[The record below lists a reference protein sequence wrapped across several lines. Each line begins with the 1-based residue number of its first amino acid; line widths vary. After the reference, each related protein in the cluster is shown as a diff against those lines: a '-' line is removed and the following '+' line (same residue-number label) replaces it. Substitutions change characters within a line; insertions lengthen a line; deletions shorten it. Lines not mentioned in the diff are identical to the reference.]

1 MVKVVVD
8 SCADMPEAL
17 VKKYGITVVPLA
29 VQFGRESLRDGVE
42 ISHDEFYRRLAATQA
57 TSMPKTS
64 QPALGEFEQTYREL
78 LRDGDGVVSI
88 HISGKLSGTV
98 RAAQQAAD
106 MVDPARIRVVDSGQA
121 VMTQGYMAIAAV
133 EAASRGASLDEI
145 VAQIARIAERGFIYV
160 GLDTLRYIQQGG
172 RIGRMQ
178 AFLGTLLSVKPI
190 FEVKGG
196 EVQPQEQVRSAKRMA
211 ARLGE
216 MAQAQAP
223 LEELAVL
230 YTTGEDQARQLA
242 DQIAAAG
249 TFPRDKIVV
258 AQMGAVIG
266 THIGPGGL
274 GVNGIR
280 KT

>member
-1 MVKVVVD
+1 MIRVVVD

-17 VKKYGITVVPLA
+17 VKQHGITVVPLA

-42 ISHDEFYRRLAATQA
+42 ISRDEFYRRLAETQA

-64 QPALGEFEQTYREL
+64 QPALGEFESAYREL
-78 LRDGDGVVSI
+78 LRDADGVVSI

-98 RAAQQAAD
+98 RAAQQAAE
-106 MVDPARIRVVDSGQA
+106 MVDRERVRVVDSGQA
-121 VMTQGYMAIAAV
+121 VMTQGYMAIAAA
-133 EAASRGASLDEI
+133 EAASAGAGLDEI
-145 VAQIARIAERGFIYV
+145 VRLVENIATRGFIYV

-190 FEVKGG
+190 FEVANG
-196 EVQPQEQVRSAKRMA
+196 EVHPLEQVRSAKRVA

-223 LEELAVL
+223 LDELAVL
-230 YTTGEDQARQLA
+230 YTTDAQLARQLA

-258 AQMGAVIG
+258 AQIGAVIG

-280 KT
+280 SQ

>member
-1 MVKVVVD
+1 VIRVVVD
-8 SCADMPEAL
+8 SCADMPPAL
-17 VKKYGITVVPLA
+17 VKQHGITVVPLA

-42 ISHDEFYRRLAATQA
+42 ISYDEFYRRLAETQA

-78 LRDGDGVVSI
+78 LRDAEGVVSI

-106 MVDPARIRVVDSGQA
+106 MVDPARIRVMDSGQA
-121 VMTQGYMAIAAV
+121 VMTQGFMALAAV
-133 EAASRGASLDEI
+133 EAARAGKGLDEI
-145 VAQIARIAERGFIYV
+145 VQQIADIAKRAFIYV

-190 FEVKGG
+190 FEVSGG
-196 EVQPQEQVRSAKRMA
+196 EVHPLEQVRSAKRVA
-211 ARLGE
+211 ARLAE

-223 LEELAVL
+223 LEHLAVL
-230 YTTGEDQARQLA
+230 YTTWEDSARQLA

-249 TFPRDKIVV
+249 TFPRDQIVI

>member
-1 MVKVVVD
+1 
-8 SCADMPEAL
+8 MPEAL
-17 VKKYGITVVPLA
+17 VKQHGITVVPLA

-42 ISHDEFYRRLAATQA
+42 ISRDEFYRRLAETQA

-64 QPALGEFEQTYREL
+64 QPALGEFEQAYREL
-78 LRDGDGVVSI
+78 LREAEGVVSI

-106 MVDPARIRVVDSGQA
+106 MVDPGRIRVVDSGQA
-121 VMTQGYMAIAAV
+121 VMTQGYMAIAAT
-133 EAASRGASLDEI
+133 EAARAGAGLDEI
-145 VAQIARIAERGFIYV
+145 VALVENIARRGFIYV

-178 AFLGTLLSVKPI
+178 AFLGTLLNVKPI
-190 FEVKGG
+190 FEVANG
-196 EVQPQEQVRSAKRMA
+196 EVHPLEQVRSAKRVT

-223 LEELAVL
+223 LEQLAVL
-230 YTTGEDQARQLA
+230 YTTEAQQAQQLA

-258 AQMGAVIG
+258 AQIGAVIG

-280 KT
+280 KAK